1 MFGQSNSNKK
11 KEDHDGLQKKSSR
24 GNMDEY
30 EALRTIVS
38 ENPGLMNRVLEKI
51 RVHRAMNSSDNDP
64 LNKAAED
71 KKNPKDKKEK
81 K

>member
-11 KEDHDGLQKKSSR
+11 KEDNDGVQKKSAR

-38 ENPGLMNRVLEKI
+38 ENPGLMTRVLEKI
-51 RVHRAMNSSDNDP
+51 RVHRAMNSTDNDP
-64 LNKAAED
+64 LKQAAED
-71 KKNPKDKKEK
+71 KKNPKDKK
-81 K
+81 

>member
-1 MFGQSNSNKK
+1 
-11 KEDHDGLQKKSSR
+11 
-24 GNMDEY
+24 MDEY